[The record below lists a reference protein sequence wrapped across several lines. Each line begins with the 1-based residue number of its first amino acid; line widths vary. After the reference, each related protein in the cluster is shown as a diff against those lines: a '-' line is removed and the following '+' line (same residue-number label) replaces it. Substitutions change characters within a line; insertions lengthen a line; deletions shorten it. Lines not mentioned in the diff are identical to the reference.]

1 MSKVAKRKLS
11 SRTLTEKYKILKE
24 LDKGEP
30 SVSISKKYGIPKQKL
45 SGWSKEKNKIYS
57 EVEKNKTS
65 AKRVRMRVCLI
76 ENLDKAF
83 YMWLLNTRHQNIP
96 VSGTIFKVKALHFAK
111 ELGCDNFQASD
122 RWLDRWK
129 KRNNVS
135 LKTISG
141 ILSFYF
147 FIDIYIFLSNL
158 S

>member
-1 MSKVAKRKLS
+1 
-11 SRTLTEKYKILKE
+11 
-24 LDKGEP
+24 
-30 SVSISKKYGIPKQKL
+30 
-45 SGWSKEKNKIYS
+45 
-57 EVEKNKTS
+57 
-65 AKRVRMRVCLI
+65 MRVCLN
-76 ENLDKAF
+76 ENSDKAF

-122 RWLDRWK
+122 RWLDRWN